1 MSHIPPAATVR
12 THLRVPLRFA
22 DGYATTARLFTFNG
36 LVDGREHLALGLGDR
51 AGDFAPD
58 GHRGSAPLV
67 RPHSECLVCGALG
80 AWAAGNSS
88 LSWQASDRVVGVAGI
103 LAFILAAIALGRR
116 SWARLPLLAACVFA
130 DMLTW
135 TVYFDWSDG
144 MTGFAY
150 LGLSYLIIL
159 AAGLALV
166 VSIVEYELDHQSTT
180 P

>member
-1 MSHIPPAATVR
+1 MRP
-12 THLRVPLRFA
+12 
-22 DGYATTARLFTFNG
+22 TTTW
-36 LVDGREHLALGLGDR
+36 VLAG
-51 AGDFAPD
+51 
-58 GHRGSAPLV
+58 V
-67 RPHSECLVCGALG
+67 VIVCGALG

-144 MTGFAY
+144 MAGFAY
-150 LGLSYLIIL
+150 LGLSYLMIL

-166 VSIVEYELDHQSTT
+166 SQSWSTNWTANRPHRDQPPNRAVGCGVSGQAQPNPRILADFRHRALVKS
-180 P
+180 